1 MLSTKKILSVGVGIA
16 SMAGV
21 MAMSTAPVAAAEGT
35 IEVVTHAGAGGGT
48 DVNSR
53 MMMIRTRRHLKQDMV
68 VVNKR
73 GGGGAAAMQYFKSR
87 PADGNTVLTFT
98 VGHAITMAKG
108 KTDLTVEDMAPIARG
123 TNDPQILMVNC
134 KTTKYK
140 TPEEFVAGV
149 KAGDKLTYGGTQSGT
164 IDHITVY
171 LWAKAMGQSMPNYV
185 PFGGGAELATQLV
198 AGAVDVG
205 TLNLSEASSQVEA
218 GDVCPMVIL
227 DRNPMAP
234 IPKAKTSIEMGIDL
248 ELATVRGYATHA
260 GVDKARRD
268 ELEAGMMKA
277 MNHSLYQAYLTNSGL
292 DSTSPMGAEDWGKQM
307 KMMVN
312 EFGPAL
318 KEMGLVK

>member
-1 MLSTKKILSVGVGIA
+1 
-16 SMAGV
+16 MA
-21 MAMSTAPVAAAEGT
+21 A
-35 IEVVTHAGAGGGT
+35 
-48 DVNSR
+48 
-53 MMMIRTRRHLKQDMV
+53 
-68 VVNKR
+68 
-73 GGGGAAAMQYFKSR
+73 
-87 PADGNTVLTFT
+87 
-98 VGHAITMAKG
+98 G
-108 KTDLTVEDMAPIARG
+108 KTKLTLDEMAPLGRG

-134 KTTKYK
+134 KKSKYK

-149 KAGDKLTYGGTQSGT
+149 KAGDQLTYGGTQSGT

-171 LWAKAMGQSMPNYV
+171 LWAKKMGQPMPNYV

-205 TLNLSEASSQVEA
+205 TLNLSEALSQVEA

-227 DRNPMAP
+227 DRNKMEP
-234 IPKAKTSIEMGIDL
+234 IPQAKTSVEMGIDL

-277 MNHSLYQAYLTNSGL
+277 MNHSLYQAYLMNSGL
-292 DSTSPMGAEDWGKQM
+292 NETSPMGAADWGKQM

>member
-1 MLSTKKILSVGVGIA
+1 
-16 SMAGV
+16 
-21 MAMSTAPVAAAEGT
+21 
-35 IEVVTHAGAGGGT
+35 
-48 DVNSR
+48 
-53 MMMIRTRRHLKQDMV
+53 MV

-73 GGGGAAAMQYFKSR
+73 GGGGAAAMNYFKTR
-87 PADGNTVLTFT
+87 PADGNSILMFT
-98 VGHAITMAKG
+98 VGHAITMAAG
-108 KTDLTVEDMAPIARG
+108 KTNLNLDEMAPLGRG

-292 DSTSPMGAEDWGKQM
+292 DSTSPMGAEEWGKQM

>member
-1 MLSTKKILSVGVGIA
+1 
-16 SMAGV
+16 MAGAFDNQISNRNFLSPV
-21 MAMSTAPVAAAEGT
+21 GFNFILAKEPKVSFFCNSARIPEISLGTAIQPSYLK
-35 IEVVTHAGAGGGT
+35 
-48 DVNSR
+48 DV
-53 MMMIRTRRHLKQDMV
+53 DV
-68 VVNKR
+68 
-73 GGGGAAAMQYFKSR
+73 
-87 PADGNTVLTFT
+87 P
-98 VGHAITMAKG
+98 
-108 KTDLTVEDMAPIARG
+108 
-123 TNDPQILMVNC
+123 
-134 KTTKYK
+134 
-140 TPEEFVAGV
+140 
-149 KAGDKLTYGGTQSGT
+149 GDKLTYGGTQSGT